1 MTGEI
6 YSLLGVQKKS
16 QRNLKN
22 WSDEQRRE
30 NELKIEMEEKGE

>member
-22 WSDEQRRE
+22 WSDEQRE